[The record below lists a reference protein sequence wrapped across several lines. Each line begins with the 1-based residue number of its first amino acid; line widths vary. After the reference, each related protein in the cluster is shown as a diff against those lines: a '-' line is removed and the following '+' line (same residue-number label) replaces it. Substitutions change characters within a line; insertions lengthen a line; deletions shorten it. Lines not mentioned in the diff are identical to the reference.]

1 MAKTEAFDRHLAE
14 YEQWFEDH
22 HYAFLSE
29 LEAIRELLPQKGR
42 GVEIGVGS
50 GLFASSLGIEEGCDP
65 SEAMRKKAIS
75 RGINA
80 IDCIAE
86 KLPYA
91 DNSYDYAIMV
101 TTICFVDNPSMTLKE
116 INRILKPRGNLITGY
131 VDKESIMGQRYLREK
146 DKSLFYRD
154 ASFFSTAEIYN
165 LLKENH
171 FIPGKTVQTVFG
183 PLEKITDIQYTENGY
198 GKGSFIAVRATKKV
212 EKQILFA
219 MAVDRSGN
227 FELKQFCH
235 AWKFLL
241 YEWKGNE
248 LMYIRDIDNPYRGEE
263 TKSVYEKEEKGR
275 SIINVLKDNNVSV
288 LVARNFGD
296 NIEKAVFNFI
306 PVIAYSETPAGV
318 EMILTKHI
326 GWLEDELQNK
336 PSDYRLFT
344 IKHGILKTSVHNKDG
359 SHHEY

>member
-1 MAKTEAFDRHLAE
+1 MAKTEAFEKHLAE

-29 LEAIRELLPQKGR
+29 LEAIRELLPLKGR

-86 KLPYA
+86 KLPYE
-91 DNSYDYAIMV
+91 DNSFDYAIMV
-101 TTICFVDNPSMTLKE
+101 TTICFVDNPSMTFKE

-131 VDKESIMGQRYLREK
+131 VERESVIGKRYLREK

-154 ASFFSTAEIYN
+154 ASFFGTAEIYN

-183 PLEKITDIQYTENGY
+183 SLKKITDIQQTENGY

-212 EKQILFA
+212 EKKILFA

-235 AWKFLL
+235 A
-241 YEWKGNE
+241 
-248 LMYIRDIDNPYRGEE
+248 
-263 TKSVYEKEEKGR
+263 
-275 SIINVLKDNNVSV
+275 
-288 LVARNFGD
+288 
-296 NIEKAVFNFI
+296 
-306 PVIAYSETPAGV
+306 
-318 EMILTKHI
+318 
-326 GWLEDELQNK
+326 
-336 PSDYRLFT
+336 
-344 IKHGILKTSVHNKDG
+344 
-359 SHHEY
+359 